1 LLYFPFQCHQ
11 YKGDLNEVLV
21 LVVFSNKSA
30 VFNKYVKSEGA
41 SHYLTN
47 QNIRSDKNIYF
58 GVTVQIE
65 HSCIVVLVVSILP
78 LYAIFLL
85 DLKIF

>member
-1 LLYFPFQCHQ
+1 M
-11 YKGDLNEVLV
+11 
-21 LVVFSNKSA
+21 VVFSNKSA

-58 GVTVQIE
+58 GVTVPIE
-65 HSCIVVLVVSILP
+65 RSCIFVLVVSILP

-85 DLKIF
+85 DLEIFGQCECFFFFFHFITQMTSE

>member
-1 LLYFPFQCHQ
+1 V
-11 YKGDLNEVLV
+11 NEVLA

-58 GVTVQIE
+58 GVMFFAWYR
-65 HSCIVVLVVSILP
+65 HALSIFGAYILLAP
-78 LYAIFLL
+78 LAL
-85 DLKIF
+85 